1 MVLTHFRQE
10 RGNFIPLP
18 PHKLPQG
25 ELLGSRPRLGLVGL
39 RASAYS
45 FIWEETLAQV
55 FSCKFCEMFENTFF
69 IEQLRWLL
77 LCLVFFFFGPQ
88 APLFFTALFTLAMPG
103 PCGWWGRVYAAYIRV
118 GEGGYPL
125 VCFILGGHRSWCS
138 VRCVCTPGIRG
149 GLRIL
154 SVTFSNLTV
163 FLYVLRAV
171 VLSVWAARVRFWVIF
186 VWTVWGGIVR
196 GLVGWFWSETM
207 AMVASI
213 VILNCQI
220 WNIKVA

>member
-1 MVLTHFRQE
+1 MFSETSYVCVLAAKFEVSNMVLTHFRQE

-18 PHKLPQG
+18 PHKPPQG
-25 ELLGSRPRLGLVGL
+25 ELLGSGPRLGLVGL
-39 RASAYS
+39 RALAYS

-118 GEGGYPL
+118 GEGGTL
-125 VCFILGGHRSWCS
+125 L
-138 VRCVCTPGIRG
+138 CV
-149 GLRIL
+149 L
-154 SVTFSNLTV
+154 F
-163 FLYVLRAV
+163 
-171 VLSVWAARVRFWVIF
+171 
-186 VWTVWGGIVR
+186 WGGTDLGALCVVCVH
-196 GLVGWFWSETM
+196 LV
-207 AMVASI
+207 
-213 VILNCQI
+213 
-220 WNIKVA
+220 